1 MDNDKTAKDDTGVL
15 DEDEILKKIPSRYKE
30 FYDQDD
36 FEKFTYRK
44 GYES

>member
-1 MDNDKTAKDDTGVL
+1 MAKEDSELL
-15 DEDEILKKIPSRYKE
+15 DEDEILQKIPSRYKE